1 MKEKFSE
8 DSPLPKGLFFKVG
21 WQVAILYALYS
32 LLVHLG
38 LLALLNRVP
47 WSIGSG
53 DEIIQI
59 KLVAQEPKPVPPAK
73 LEKPSPKEQVPP
85 LPRTKVHQQAGPK
98 IRHKAP
104 GAISPVARTRALKEG
119 LLASGHEIAPR
130 EAKASPLGAQELQE
144 LAPVTELGGPK
155 GPDPAGDPSSDL
167 MADSSGLGS
176 PSLFGHGVSGGLST
190 APSGDGGLAGK
201 GGGAGGGV
209 GGSSGI
215 GGWGR
220 GGGLGGGGLEDFKG
234 SFDAYLGVLK
244 RAGLDV
250 VFVID
255 STGSMEW
262 VIEAVKARIANLM
275 GVIKRM
281 VPIARVGIVA
291 YRDRGEEYI
300 TRMHD
305 LTTNTNPLRAF
316 LSGVK
321 AEAGGDWEEAVEEG
335 LRVAIEGVHWRKG
348 SKKMILLVGD
358 APPHKRDLQKALD
371 LTDKFQQQGGVVST
385 IDATHESND
394 QEFSNYDSANIMQ
407 EFVAIAAKGKGET
420 ANLQDKKII
429 KQLVTLTFGSRW
441 KEVMEEYTGD
451 L

>member
-1 MKEKFSE
+1 MKEEFSE
-8 DSPLPKGLFFKVG
+8 DSPLPKGLSPKAG
-21 WQVAILYALYS
+21 WQVAVLCLLYS
-32 LLVHLG
+32 LLVHLS

-47 WSIGSG
+47 WTIGSK

-59 KLVAQEPKPVPPAK
+59 KLVTQEPKPVQPVK
-73 LEKPSPKEQVPP
+73 LEKPSPKKEGQPLAPTRVHKEVVP
-85 LPRTKVHQQAGPK
+85 RIG
-98 IRHKAP
+98 HKTP
-104 GAISPVARTRALKEG
+104 GAIRPVARTRALKEA
-119 LLASGHEIAPR
+119 LLASGHEIAPQ
-130 EAKASPLGAQELQE
+130 EAKANPLGAQELQE
-144 LAPVTELGGPK
+144 LAPVKELGGPQ

-176 PSLFGHGVSGGLST
+176 PSLFGHGAPGGVPGGSSRGGGLE
-190 APSGDGGLAGK
+190 GK
-201 GGGAGGGV
+201 GGGAGGG
-209 GGSSGI
+209 GAGPLGN
-215 GGWGR
+215 GGR
-220 GGGLGGGGLEDFKG
+220 GGGGLGSGGLEDFKG

-275 GVIKRM
+275 GVIKRL
-281 VPIARVGIVA
+281 VPIARVGIVT
-291 YRDRGEEYI
+291 YRDRGEEYV

-305 LTTNTNPLRAF
+305 LTTNINSLKAF
-316 LSGVK
+316 LGGVK

-348 SKKMILLVGD
+348 SKKMILLIGD
-358 APPHKRDLQKALD
+358 APPHKKDLPKALD
-371 LTDKFQQQGGVVST
+371 LAEKFQQLQGGVISA

-394 QEFSNYDSANIMQ
+394 QGFSNYDSVNIMQ
-407 EFVAIAAKGKGET
+407 EFAAIAAKGKGET
-420 ANLQDKKII
+420 ANLEDKKII
-429 KQLVTLTFGSRW
+429 KQLAILTFGSRW